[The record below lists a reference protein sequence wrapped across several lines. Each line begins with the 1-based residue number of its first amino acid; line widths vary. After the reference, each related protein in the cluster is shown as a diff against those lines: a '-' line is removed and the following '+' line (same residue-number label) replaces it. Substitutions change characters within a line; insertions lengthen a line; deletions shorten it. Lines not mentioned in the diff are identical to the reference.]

1 MRFIRLLRDS
11 TFLHATAVLVGTM
24 VGVGIFGIPFSFA
37 KSGFIIGLG
46 FALLAG
52 FVTLLSNFMFAEI
65 VLRTH
70 GKHQLVGYADLYLG
84 PLAKRAMLFTNTL
97 GIYGALLIYINVVG
111 EFLNNIFSSFSYIR
125 PETYSVV
132 FFLVCAFLLL
142 FRFRT
147 IAAVE
152 FFMTGLFISI
162 IFMIFGVGI
171 PEMRLQNLSTITPQF
186 WFLPYGVLLFAFGA
200 LTSIPLQREILG
212 GKEHLFR
219 TSILWAVG
227 LVGILYILFAFTVV
241 GVSGEV
247 TSPDALSGL
256 LDIFGVK
263 IVVLGSA
270 FGVLAI
276 FTSFLMLGSALKNI
290 FHLDYGIKKRPAWLL
305 TILPPIALY
314 FAGMRSFIRIM
325 ELVGA
330 VAIGIE
336 SILIIFM
343 YVRARRRGDRIPEF
357 TLTVPRWLLCAMV
370 VLFLAG
376 IIYVIVV

>member
-1 MRFIRLLRDS
+1 MRFIQLLRDS
-11 TFLHATAVLVGTM
+11 KFLHSTTVLIGTM
-24 VGVGIFGIPFSFA
+24 VGVGIFGIPFVFA
-37 KSGFIIGLG
+37 KSGFLIGLG
-46 FALLAG
+46 FTLLAG
-52 FVTLLSNFMFAEI
+52 FVTLLSNLMFAEI

-70 GKHQLVGYADLYLG
+70 GQHQLVGYANRYLG

-97 GIYGALLIYINVVG
+97 GIFGALLVYINVVG
-111 EFLNNIFSSFSYIR
+111 EFLNNIFSSFFYIR
-125 PETYSVV
+125 PEVYSIM
-132 FFLVCAFLLL
+132 FFILCAFLLM

-147 IAAVE
+147 IAVVE

-162 IFMIFGVGI
+162 ILLIFGFGI
-171 PEMRLQNLSTITPQF
+171 PEMHLQNLSTITPQF

-200 LTSIPLQREILG
+200 LTSIPLQREILS

-219 TSILWAVG
+219 ASILWAVG
-227 LVGILYILFAFTVV
+227 LVGILYLLFALTVV
-241 GVSGEV
+241 GVSGDV

-256 LDIFGVK
+256 IDMLGVK
-263 IVVLGSA
+263 IVVLGSI

-276 FTSFLMLGSALKNI
+276 FTSFLMLGSALKNV
-290 FHLDYGIKKRPAWLL
+290 FHLDYGMKKHSSWLL

-314 FAGMRSFIRIM
+314 FAGMRSFIRVM
-325 ELVGA
+325 EFVGA

-343 YVRARRRGDRIPEF
+343 YARARRRGDRIPEF
-357 TLTVPRWLLCAMV
+357 TLSVPRWLLCFLV
-370 VLFLAG
+370 VLFAAG